1 MPQSNR
7 KKYYTIATL
16 QLYGP
21 EMEPQFVFEGWVEDY
36 PGTNH
41 TVGVDDYP
49 EIKKLYD
56 EDKLKI
62 ISDIDE
68 TMTIKAKFTEKEFLI
83 WRLKNSHWLTYEQ

>member
-16 QLYGP
+16 QLFGP
-21 EMEPQFVFEGWVEDY
+21 ELEPQVIFEGWVE
-36 PGTNH
+36 
-41 TVGVDDYP
+41 DYP

-56 EDKLKI
+56 DDKLKMVA
-62 ISDIDE
+62 DIDE

-83 WRLKNSHWLTYEQ
+83 WRLKNSHWVEYEQ

>member
-7 KKYYTIATL
+7 KKYYKIAKL

-36 PGTNH
+36 P
-41 TVGVDDYP
+41 

-56 EDKLKI
+56 DDKLKM

-68 TMTIKAKFTEKEFLI
+68 TMSIKAKFTEKEFLI

>member
-16 QLYGP
+16 QLYGL
-21 EMEPQFVFEGWVEDY
+21 ETEPQFVFEGWVK
-36 PGTNH
+36 
-41 TVGVDDYP
+41 DYP

-56 EDKLKI
+56 DDKLKM